1 MLFKDIDVVVNDR
14 GKLLFNELEHEYRN
28 ASGISNSDLSL
39 VKQDPALVEWNKII
53 SNSEDLVSS
62 QILEGKLFHRL
73 FLETDFYNKAS
84 KCLPKPNNNGCFLI
98 EECMQ
103 AYHTG
108 EIEIAKGKLFNTI
121 AGLRSQLK
129 KDGFDVK
136 TTADLKECMKVVQEN
151 SLSYRFLDWE
161 RENAKEMGYDFLTSE
176 EVTKYYLMMDSLL
189 NNGDFSKLYNLAW
202 KGEVSLYLN
211 PTEFTYD
218 LPLKGRVDMLS
229 EYDGTFYIVDL
240 KTCSSIDNIRKN
252 IFEYGYYRQA
262 AYYTFLL
269 SEILDTK
276 SIQFLFAFVETS
288 PKLGKYRSVVG
299 KIKDS
304 NLEEGLNECNDLL
317 QKYSE
322 YLNRDK
328 YDLYFAEL

>member
-1 MLFKDIDVVVNDR
+1 MLFKDVDTVVTDR
-14 GKLLFNELEHEYRN
+14 GKLVFSEVERDYRKN
-28 ASGISNSDLSL
+28 DGISNSDLSL
-39 VKQDPALVEWNKII
+39 VAKDPALVEWNKTIL
-53 SNSEDLVSS
+53 NSDELVSS

-73 FLETDFYNKAS
+73 FLETDFYKQAS
-84 KCLPKPNNNGCFLI
+84 SCVPQQTTNGCVLI
-98 EECMQ
+98 QECME

-108 EIEIAKGKLFNTI
+108 EVLIAKGKLFNTI

-136 TTADLKECMKVVQEN
+136 TTADLKECMDVVAEN
-151 SLSYRFLDWE
+151 LLSYRFLDWE

-176 EVTKYYLMMDSLL
+176 EVTKYYLMMESLL
-189 NNGDFSKLYNLAW
+189 NNGDFSKLYNLSW

-211 PTEFTYD
+211 PAEYTYN
-218 LPLKGRVDMLS
+218 LPLKGRVDMLT

-252 IFEYGYYRQA
+252 IWEYGYYRQA
-262 AYYTFLL
+262 AYYTYLL
-269 SEILDTK
+269 SEILDIK
-276 SIQFLFAFVETS
+276 RIQFLFAFVETS
-288 PKLGKYRSVVG
+288 PKLGKYRSLIG
-299 KIKDS
+299 KIRGDQ
-304 NLEEGLNECNDLL
+304 LEEGLSDCNDLL

-328 YDLYFAEL
+328 QELFFADL

>member
-1 MLFKDIDVVVNDR
+1 MLFNDMDVVINDR
-14 GKLLFNELEHEYRN
+14 GKLLFNELENEYRT
-28 ASGISNSDLSL
+28 ARGISNSDLSL

-62 QILEGKLFHRL
+62 QIIEGKLFHRL
-73 FLETDFYNKAS
+73 FLETDFYKQAS
-84 KCLPKPNNNGCFLI
+84 NCSPTPNNGCFLLS
-98 EECMQ
+98 ECMK

-108 EIEIAKGKLFNTI
+108 EVTIAEGKLFNTI

-176 EVTKYYLMMDSLL
+176 EVTKYYLMMESLL

-276 SIQFLFAFVETS
+276 DIQFLFAFVETS
-288 PKLGKYRSVVG
+288 PKLGKYRSVVC
-299 KIKDS
+299 KIKDV

-322 YLNRDK
+322 YIHRDK
-328 YDLYFAEL
+328 LALHFVEL